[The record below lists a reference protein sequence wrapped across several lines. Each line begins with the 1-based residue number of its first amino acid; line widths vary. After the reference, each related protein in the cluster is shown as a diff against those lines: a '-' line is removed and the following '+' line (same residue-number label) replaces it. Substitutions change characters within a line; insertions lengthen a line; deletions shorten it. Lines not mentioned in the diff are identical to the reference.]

1 MNWGFFFFHLDS
13 ARITNLAIDQ
23 QIAGTRD
30 VHQTY
35 PSKFFYYHHTDIK
48 EDSEANYKKYLQEIE
63 TTGFSSSP
71 ITFELFDQQVY
82 SALPNVDM
90 SKLQAEA
97 GYTDE
102 AKTNAAKVASV
113 LAKDSITNGATLG
126 NIEIDLEFK
135 SGSA

>member
-1 MNWGFFFFHLDS
+1 
-13 ARITNLAIDQ
+13 
-23 QIAGTRD
+23 

-63 TTGFSSSP
+63 TTGFSTSP

-90 SKLQAEA
+90 NKLQAEA
-97 GYTDE
+97 G
-102 AKTNAAKVASV
+102 V
-113 LAKDSITNGATLG
+113 I
-126 NIEIDLEFK
+126 IF
-135 SGSA
+135 